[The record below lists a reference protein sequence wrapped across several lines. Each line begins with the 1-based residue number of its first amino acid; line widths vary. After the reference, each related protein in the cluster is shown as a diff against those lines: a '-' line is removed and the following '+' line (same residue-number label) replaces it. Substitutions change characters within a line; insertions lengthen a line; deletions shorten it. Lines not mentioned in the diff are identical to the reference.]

1 MTVLNFGYCRVHCI
15 TIFSTYVAPVSLR
28 QKMRLYEAKGCI
40 TEDLTFKRHIMCH
53 SSHRIFFFFFFLAH
67 SVCSDILD
75 SGNSVKEDSVCVEL
89 IF

>member
-1 MTVLNFGYCRVHCI
+1 
-15 TIFSTYVAPVSLR
+15 
-28 QKMRLYEAKGCI
+28 MRLYKAKGCI
-40 TEDLTFKRHIMCH
+40 TEDLTCKRHVMCH
-53 SSHRIFFFFFFLAH
+53 LFHRIFFFFLAH